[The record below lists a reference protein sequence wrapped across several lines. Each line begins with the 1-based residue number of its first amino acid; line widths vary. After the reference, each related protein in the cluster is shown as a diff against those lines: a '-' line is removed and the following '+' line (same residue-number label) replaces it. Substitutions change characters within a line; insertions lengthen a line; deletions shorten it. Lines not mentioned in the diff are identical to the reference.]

1 MAHHD
6 HFGSNGSSQD
16 PQSSPSTAEDS
27 SFDVSNMQTMILIS
41 PAIAGSIA
49 AQRTQLA
56 QVHLRHAERLRMM
69 ASGVLDQ
76 FETGS
81 LALMAVLEEWQAL
94 SQLPIRSRR
103 QEARF
108 TALGQELSRWE
119 LELTRQWDALADLHR
134 EATNH
139 EVSAR
144 LLTER
149 AS

>member
-6 HFGSNGSSQD
+6 HFGSNGPSQD

-49 AQRTQLA
+49 AQRTRLA
-56 QVHLRHAERLRMM
+56 QDHLRHAERLRMM

-94 SQLPIRSRR
+94 SQLPMRTRR
-103 QEARF
+103 QETRF

>member
-1 MAHHD
+1 MAHQD
-6 HFGSNGSSQD
+6 HSGSNGPAHD
-16 PQSSPSTAEDS
+16 PQSSPFAAEDS
-27 SFDVSNMQTMILIS
+27 SFDVSNMQTMILVS

-49 AQRTQLA
+49 SHRNQLA
-56 QVHLRHAERLRMM
+56 REHLRHAEHLRLM

-76 FETGS
+76 FEAGS
-81 LALMAVLEEWQAL
+81 LALMAILEEWQEL
-94 SQLPIRSRR
+94 SQLAARTRR

-108 TALGQELSRWE
+108 ATLGQELSRWE
-119 LELTRQWDALADLHR
+119 LELSRQWDALADLHR

-144 LLTER
+144 LLTQR

>member
-1 MAHHD
+1 MAHQD
-6 HFGSNGSSQD
+6 HFGSNGPARD
-16 PQSSPSTAEDS
+16 PQSTPSAAEDS
-27 SFDVSNMQTMILIS
+27 SFDVSNMQTMILIT

-56 QVHLRHAERLRMM
+56 QDHLRHAEHLRMM
-69 ASGVLDQ
+69 ASGVLGQ
-76 FETGS
+76 FEAGS

-94 SQLPIRSRR
+94 SQLPTRTRR
-103 QEARF
+103 QETRF
-108 TALGQELSRWE
+108 MALGQELSRWE
-119 LELTRQWDALADLHR
+119 LELSRQWEALADLHR

>member
-6 HFGSNGSSQD
+6 HFASNGPFQD
-16 PQSSPSTAEDS
+16 PQSSLPAAEDS
-27 SFDVSNMQTMILIS
+27 SVDVSNMQTMILVS
-41 PAIAGSIA
+41 PALAGSIA
-49 AQRTQLA
+49 AQRGKLA
-56 QVHLRHAERLRMM
+56 RDHLRHAEQLRIM
-69 ASGVLDQ
+69 ANGVLDQ
-76 FETGS
+76 FEAGS

-94 SQLPIRSRR
+94 SQLDLRTRR

-108 TALGQELSRWE
+108 AALGDELSRWE
-119 LELTRQWDALADLHR
+119 LELSRQWDALADLHR

-144 LLTER
+144 LLTQR

>member
-6 HFGSNGSSQD
+6 HFGSNGFSQD
-16 PQSSPSTAEDS
+16 PQSSPSMAEDS

-41 PAIAGSIA
+41 PAIAGALA
-49 AQRTQLA
+49 AQRSQLA
-56 QVHLRHAERLRMM
+56 QDHLRHAEHLRMM

-76 FETGS
+76 FEVGS

-94 SQLPIRSRR
+94 SQLPTRTR
-103 QEARF
+103 QQETRF
-108 TALGQELSRWE
+108 SALGQELSRWE
-119 LELTRQWDALADLHR
+119 LELSRQWDALADLHR

>member
-6 HFGSNGSSQD
+6 QSSSNGSTSD
-16 PQSSPSTAEDS
+16 PQSTPSAAEDS
-27 SFDVSNMQTMILIS
+27 SFDVSTMQTMILIS

-49 AQRTQLA
+49 AQRTRLA
-56 QVHLRHAERLRMM
+56 QDHLRHAEHLRMM
-69 ASGVLDQ
+69 ASGVLGQ

-81 LALMAVLEEWQAL
+81 LALMAVLEDWQAL
-94 SQLPIRSRR
+94 SQIPMRTRR

-108 TALGQELSRWE
+108 MELGQELSRWE
-119 LELTRQWDALADLHR
+119 LELSRQWDALADLHR